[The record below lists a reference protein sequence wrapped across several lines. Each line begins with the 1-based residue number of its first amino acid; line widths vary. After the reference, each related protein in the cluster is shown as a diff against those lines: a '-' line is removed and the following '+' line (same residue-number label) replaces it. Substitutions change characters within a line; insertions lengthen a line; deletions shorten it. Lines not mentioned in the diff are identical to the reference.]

1 MEGISKTA
9 VVLDPY
15 PLWLDAVSNV
25 LHRIQV
31 EVVATTT
38 SPTRALELMAELGPD
53 VLVAELSAQDAE
65 LDGLGFLNRA
75 RAEFPE
81 VKVVVFSAYED
92 RQHIDAALDAG
103 AAAYVIKTADPQDFA
118 SAIRQSFQHSIYFAG
133 ASIGPMAPTPVPVD
147 DTPGLTR
154 RETEILKLVAEGHTN
169 AQLAK
174 MLWVT
179 EQTVKFHLSN
189 VYRKLDVANRT
200 EASRWA
206 QTHGLLPM
214 AVANDAAA

>member
-1 MEGISKTA
+1 MLFKRCGRRDTFLYEVPAEAIRSKGRPLSMEGISKTA

-133 ASIGPMAPTPVPVD
+133 ASIVPVGPIPVPVD

-174 MLWVT
+174 
-179 EQTVKFHLSN
+179 
-189 VYRKLDVANRT
+189 
-200 EASRWA
+200 
-206 QTHGLLPM
+206 
-214 AVANDAAA
+214 